1 MTMMLEV
8 RDLSKSFPIKRNL
21 LGRIVQT
28 FDAVKGVSFDIPAGT
43 TLGIVGETGAGK
55 STVGR
60 MVLRLIEP
68 DAGSVVFNGT
78 DVRALDREALRKIRR
93 HMQMIFQDPFSSLDP
108 RMVIGDTVGEPLTIF
123 EGLKGSERT
132 DRVVDLLER
141 VGLGR
146 HQLERYPREFSG
158 GQLQRVAIARALSTG
173 PDLIVCDEPVAAL
186 DVSIQA
192 QVLNLLIDL
201 QQERQL
207 GYLFISHDLSLV
219 RRFAHHVA
227 VMRHGEVVEEGPSDQ
242 VFDDPEH
249 PYTKELAAAMPVAR
263 PRRKERRAARLAT
276 APTADELDEPIEPPV
291 STQFTPPT
299 DLTAPSEGEDPIL

>member
-1 MTMMLEV
+1 MTMLEV
-8 RDLSKSFPIKRNL
+8 RDLRKSFPIKRNL
-21 LGRIVQT
+21 LGRTVQS
-28 FDAVKGVSFDIPAGT
+28 FDAVKGVSFDLPAGS

-68 DAGSVVFNGT
+68 DSGTVMFNGT
-78 DVRALDREALRKIRR
+78 DVRALDREALRKVRR

-108 RMVIGDTVGEPLTIF
+108 RMVIADTVGEPLTIF
-123 EGLKGSERT
+123 DGLKGEERT
-132 DRVVDLLER
+132 ERVVDLLER

-158 GQLQRVAIARALSTG
+158 GQLQRVAIARALATG

-201 QQERQL
+201 QRERQL
-207 GYLFISHDLSLV
+207 SYLFISHDLSLV
-219 RRFAHHVA
+219 RRFAHRVA
-227 VMRHGEVVEEGPSDQ
+227 VMRHGEIVEEGESDA
-242 VFDDPEH
+242 VFEDPQH
-249 PYTKELAAAMPVAR
+249 PYTKELASAMPVAK
-263 PRRKERRAARLAT
+263 PRRKQRRAARLAT
-276 APTADELDEPIEPPV
+276 GPNTTELEAPVEMAV
-291 STQFTPPT
+291 STEMSPPT
-299 DLTAPSEGEDPIL
+299 DLTVPTEGEDLIT